1 MPEGRVKQGIVLD
14 MVDTVD
20 TVDTVDG
27 HGGQSR
33 ADVVVCLSLACPGTV
48 VQRAW

>member
-1 MPEGRVKQGIVLD
+1 MKQGIVLD